1 MNPQS
6 NCSTPT
12 NKQTKAFR
20 QAQTDTVLRRFE
32 LSSDTVQRCTARTNQ
47 AVQEINLKNDVIL
60 ASSKVKGDHL
70 IDEIQDET
78 ASKNDSEDLY
88 KDSFFKS
95 DDSWDEWNGD
105 DYPNKTWKG
114 LPECCDLDEHEYC
127 PIGLKP
133 IKCQHKDCK
142 KYAHHICSITWA
154 EQYQI
159 EEGVIATLCKNHH
172 PGFQFWLKGI
182 MNQDKE
188 YREHL
193 AHIDRLK
200 A

>member
-1 MNPQS
+1 MN
-6 NCSTPT
+6 NE
-12 NKQTKAFR
+12 R
-20 QAQTDTVLRRFE
+20 QEETV
-32 LSSDTVQRCTARTNQ
+32 
-47 AVQEINLKNDVIL
+47 
-60 ASSKVKGDHL
+60 
-70 IDEIQDET
+70 
-78 ASKNDSEDLY
+78 SKNDSEDLY
-88 KDSFFKS
+88 KNSRHKS
-95 DDSWDEWNGD
+95 DDSWEEWYGD

-114 LPECCDLDEHEYC
+114 LPECCDWDEYDYC

-159 EEGVIATLCKNHH
+159 EEGGIATLCKNHH